1 MRHLFLCSCLLLSL
15 GGELLA
21 APAPKGNNSQ
31 QATDQ
36 SKPPVDQSKQ
46 AADHSKAATNVAQA
60 DRGEQV
66 FNTNCVRCHTPPG
79 GMPQRV
85 TGTVVMHMRVR
96 ARLSREEEQA
106 LLRFLAP

>member
-1 MRHLFLCSCLLLSL
+1 LLSF
-15 GGELLA
+15 GGMLLA
-21 APAPKGNNSQ
+21 APGSKGSEPQ
-31 QATDQ
+31 QTT
-36 SKPPVDQSKQ
+36 
-46 AADHSKAATNVAQA
+46 DHSKQSADESKPADQAKPAAGGAQA

-96 ARLSREEEQA
+96 ARLSREDEQA